1 MEDIKIIYPT
11 YDNLVCLNYVNKT
24 VISKNNDKGKF
35 LIDTNILKITW
46 NNKEE
51 IFILIETIDEACT
64 IKYTNIMKVSENISK
79 FIFIKDNNY
88 VNRDSMTI
96 INTNDDNINI
106 ILINNRVI
114 DYFSLKELGKYKIEK
129 DIESTES
136 KIIINVKW
144 NNSIEE
150 KYIKN
155 NSTEEYYIYEDH
167 IINDSLNEI
176 DLIITQDSSEITE
189 IYLNN
194 ELYIINNNKIYDIK
208 NKDTLLDF
216 YVLNDNKIKIKFE
229 NNLYFSIFE
238 VNDPEQ
244 SNYFYDNTEK
254 YNVEVFINHSNWSGI
269 CTLNNENEYFY
280 RNDNI
285 QEYGKFIIEDDILI
299 VYWDKWELDK
309 FKKDSN
315 YDLIECYNV
324 IDNAKESI
332 ILVEDEPTEIIL
344 KHINWSDNCTLDL
357 LEYKLY
363 RTYDKNECGYYTIE
377 NNRLTIKWDK
387 WSTEV
392 FYKIGNIYYF
402 EDYIKFI
409 SFSKLNSNNIFNK
422 TYSIKD
428 ELNNSVI
435 NLFNNKLYTGKSSY
449 DEFTEVGNFYFEENY
464 IFIDKNDKEFK
475 KYYYVNDLDKNII
488 AYIDSHIEIIVIKDT
503 NKSIILNLLDN
514 KFSDIIKKIHGSY
527 NINLNNNT
535 IDLRFLSLNNEKYTY
550 KDNKY
555 YYTDYLNN
563 SGEIIFIDKYD
574 GNFIKYNRYE
584 VDIFENNLLC
594 DNIKYKY
601 LKTNNNYY
609 IIINNTL
616 VEYIYIKNIE
626 ECPLYIMK
634 NIYNIIKDLCFD
646 IEIYSK
652 LYKDL
657 LYNKSEL
664 DIYLHWLNFGINND
678 KIYSIDSFLL
688 KNPYF
693 NIKTYNKRY
702 NLNNNTDC
710 IVHWYKNGV
719 FSNYFYSEDYI
730 DIVYDNFQ
738 KDNWEDVWEDVYK
751 GEYEYNNEVNLK
763 KYLFSDYSFDIIYTL
778 NDLSVNIYNDLLYI
792 INIDYYNDVNIYDV
806 LVSLPKN
813 INIIININF
822 CENTDTI
829 YNFYEILERSFNNVI
844 LIKSKNIF
852 KYNLLEFINKNI
864 FDIHSIYYANIVY
877 IDLKNTFNEINILN
891 NLSLLKNNNIILIKD
906 NQTYK
911 SYKKNNLF
919 YYLIHFIKKIKENE
933 NIVYTINYSEIIKIL
948 VFYCII
954 RRKVFELGNKNFI
967 ITYNLFKKV
976 MDNNFKKEI
985 YLLI

>member
-51 IFILIETIDEACT
+51 IFILIESIDEACT
-64 IKYTNIMKVSENISK
+64 IKYTNTMKVNENISK
-79 FIFIKDNNY
+79 FIFIKDNNS

-96 INTNDDNINI
+96 MNTIDDNINI
-106 ILINNRVI
+106 ILINNRII
-114 DYFSLKELGKYKIEK
+114 DYFSLKQLGKYKTEK
-129 DIESTES
+129 NIESLVD
-136 KIIINVKW
+136 KIIIRVKW
-144 NNSIEE
+144 NTSIEE
-150 KYIKN
+150 TYIKN
-155 NSTEEYYIYEDH
+155 NSTEEYYIYEEH
-167 IINDSLNEI
+167 IMNDNLNEL
-176 DLIITQDSSEITE
+176 DLVITQDNSEIKE

-216 YVLNDNKIKIKFE
+216 FIINDNKIKIKFE
-229 NNLYFSIFE
+229 NKEYFSIFE

-244 SNYFYDNTEK
+244 NNYFYDNTEK
-254 YNVEVFINHSNWSGI
+254 YNVEVFINHTNWIGI
-269 CTLNNENEYFY
+269 CTLNNENEHFY

-285 QEYGKFIIEDDILI
+285 QEYGKFMIEDNILT

-309 FKKDSN
+309 FKKDIN
-315 YDLIECYNV
+315 YNSIECYSV
-324 IDNAKESI
+324 INTIEESD
-332 ILVEDEPTEIIL
+332 ILVKDEPTKIIL
-344 KHINWSDNCTLDL
+344 KHINWSDTCTLDL

-363 RTYDKNECGYYTIE
+363 REYDKNEFGYYTID
-377 NNRLTIKWDK
+377 NNKLTIKWDK

-392 FYKIGNIYYF
+392 FYEINNIYYF
-402 EDYIKFI
+402 EGYIKFI
-409 SFSKLNSNNIFNK
+409 SFTKLNSNNIFNK
-422 TYSIKD
+422 AFSIKD
-428 ELNNSVI
+428 GLDNFII
-435 NLFNNKLYTGKSSY
+435 NLFNNKLYTNESSS
-449 DEFTEVGNFYFEENY
+449 DIGNFYFEENY

-475 KYYYVNDLDKNII
+475 KYYYVNDIDKNII
-488 AYIDSHIEIIVIKDT
+488 AYIDSHIEIVVTKDS

-514 KFSDIIKKIHGSY
+514 KFTDSIKKTHGLY
-527 NINLNNNT
+527 NINLNNST
-535 IDLRFLSLNNEKYTY
+535 IDLKFSSLSIENYTY

-574 GNFIKYNRYE
+574 GNFIKYNKYE
-584 VDIFENNLLC
+584 VDIFENNLIC

-601 LKTNNNYY
+601 LKTNNNYC

-626 ECPLYIMK
+626 SCPLYIVK
-634 NIYNIIKDLCFD
+634 NIYNIVKDLYFD

-652 LYKDL
+652 LYRDL

-664 DIYLHWLNFGINND
+664 EIYLHWLNFGINND

-702 NLNNNTDC
+702 NLNNDADC
-710 IVHWYKNGV
+710 IVHWYKNGI

-738 KDNWEDVWEDVYK
+738 KNNWEFSYEDTLEDK
-751 GEYEYNNEVNLK
+751 YEYNNEVNPK

-778 NDLSVNIYNDLLYI
+778 NDLSSNIYNDLLYI

-813 INIIININF
+813 INVIININF
-822 CENTDTI
+822 CEDTDTI
-829 YNFYEILERSFNNVI
+829 YNFYEILERSFNNII

-864 FDIHSIYYANIVY
+864 FDIHSIYYENIVY
-877 IDLKNTFNEINILN
+877 VDLKKNIYNEINILN
-891 NLSLLKNNNIILIKD
+891 NLSLLKNNNIILIKN

-919 YYLIHFIKKIKENE
+919 YYLIHFIKKVKENE
-933 NIVYTINYSEIIKIL
+933 NIVYTINYLEIIKML

-954 RRKVFELGNKNFI
+954 RRKIFELGNKNFI

-976 MDNNFKKEI
+976 IDNNFKREI